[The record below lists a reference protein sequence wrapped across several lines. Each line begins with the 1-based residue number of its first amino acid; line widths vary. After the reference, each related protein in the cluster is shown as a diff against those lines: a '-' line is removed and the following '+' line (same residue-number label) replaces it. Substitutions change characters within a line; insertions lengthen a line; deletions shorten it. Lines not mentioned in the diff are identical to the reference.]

1 MSVLYLARHS
11 DIFSIGRW
19 FWPSFSICTIGVS
32 DLYFSLSIY
41 VRYGVC
47 RVGMI
52 LHAVYN
58 YKGGCLLDTRTI
70 DQDQRCLDG
79 ITSLLND

>member
-1 MSVLYLARHS
+1 MVLAFFLDLHDWSFGFIFLA
-11 DIFSIGRW
+11 F
-19 FWPSFSICTIGVS
+19 
-32 DLYFSLSIY
+32 YY